1 MPARIARATAA
12 AFAGPVLRHG
22 AAIFAE
28 PACVPAS
35 IAKCEPPRRFVV
47 VPTATSL
54 EPARFASIDTA
65 RESFSTGAKPEM
77 SRVGGIWIV
86 RPSSVTN
93 WLLSESLPEMNGAR
107 YAFAAS

>member
-1 MPARIARATAA
+1 MRE
-12 AFAGPVLRHG
+12 PVPP
-22 AAIFAE
+22 E
-28 PACVPAS
+28 MS
-35 IAKCEPPRRFVV
+35 AKCEPPSRAEVR
-47 VPTATSL
+47 PTITSR

-65 RESFSTGAKPEM
+65 PVSFSTGAKPEM
-77 SRVGGIWIV
+77 SSVGGIWMV